1 MVQLEFSSIYHKYR
15 FHTVLLDGAID
26 RVAPGRTPVLLHTL
40 FHLYSGVVKLKTII
54 TEYVYYFE
62 YLRDYFECHELL
74 EESWKNKAEFTKQD
88 FEVGLILLATGQY
101 HMRRGNV
108 TGGQRSLLKAKR
120 ILKHYINSHYEHYID
135 IRKLISDIEKRINSS
150 VYFPITLPVSS
161 EIRTLLSDKGP
172 KNSADIHENI
182 IHKHLKRDRTEV
194 LLARHNALYN
204 KKPVNESPYDSHH
217 RNKD

>member
-1 MVQLEFSSIYHKYR
+1 M
-15 FHTVLLDGAID
+15 
-26 RVAPGRTPVLLHTL
+26 
-40 FHLYSGVVKLKTII
+40 KTII
-54 TEYVYYFE
+54 AEYVYYFE

-108 TGGQRSLLKAKR
+108 AGGQRSLLKAER
-120 ILKHYINSHYEHYID
+120 ILKHYIDSHYEHLID
-135 IRKLISDIEKRINSS
+135 IRLLISDIDMLISSS

-161 EIRTLLSDKGP
+161 EIRNLLSDNDP
-172 KNSADIHENI
+172 KNSANVDENI

-194 LLARHNALYN
+194 LLARHNALNN
-204 KKPVNESPYDSHH
+204 KKPVNKSPYDSHH